1 MALDKLI
8 DSARLDGA
16 LSATATAILSK
27 TGGST
32 PLTWDMDEG
41 FADVIED
48 IPTGGGGD
56 SSKDFIEQHNWITSF
71 TDSTISVIG
80 AGAFAYCYSLTEVS
94 IPSCTSIGSY
104 AF

>member
-48 IPTGGGGD
+48 IP
-56 SSKDFIEQHNWITSF
+56 I
-71 TDSTISVIG
+71 
-80 AGAFAYCYSLTEVS
+80 
-94 IPSCTSIGSY
+94 
-104 AF
+104 

>member
-32 PLTWDMDEG
+32 PLTWDMDEVSRVRQKKYLV
-41 FADVIED
+41 AEAAETVQK
-48 IPTGGGGD
+48 T
-56 SSKDFIEQHNWITSF
+56 SSSNIVQ
-71 TDSTISVIG
+71 
-80 AGAFAYCYSLTEVS
+80 
-94 IPSCTSIGSY
+94 
-104 AF
+104 